1 MFIPRSGARRLAVAA
16 LAALAACGGAD
27 RQEPQFA
34 DSPSV
39 PLPGPPGAAPL
50 DAPGGEPEE
59 LPGVDTTELVRRE
72 RHTWWQLVSELYAPC
87 ADQAVSIAQCV
98 RESRPC
104 AACVPAAQLLAD
116 KIRGGASGAQAQA
129 AYGVR
134 FGPNVKKIDLADS
147 PSRGPEG
154 APVQI
159 VVWSDFECPS
169 CGRAVPILDEMV
181 ERHAP
186 NVRLI
191 HKVYPLRSHAHA
203 EPAARA
209 AIAAHAQGRYWQM
222 ERLLFENQRRLEEK
236 DLLGYAQRIGL
247 DMARFRADMAG
258 EAAAKVIARD
268 KAEAERAGLAGTPF
282 IVING
287 REFDLGLFS
296 LQGELDRWIK
306 TELAILG
313 ASRGAAADRTTE
325 GGSEQ
330 ARSASPS
337 AAAAST
343 GGRNSSGR

>member
-1 MFIPRSGARRLAVAA
+1 MFIPKSGARRLALAA

-27 RQEPQFA
+27 RQEPRFA
-34 DSPSV
+34 DSPAV

-59 LPGVDTTELVRRE
+59 LPGVNTAELVRRE
-72 RHTWWQLVSELYAPC
+72 RHTWWQLVSQLYAPC
-87 ADQAVSIAQCV
+87 AEHAVSLAQCV
-98 RESRPC
+98 REARPC

-116 KIRGGASGAQAQA
+116 KIRGGASGAEAQS

-169 CGRAVPILDEMV
+169 CGRAVPILDEIV

-186 NVRLI
+186 NVRLV

-222 ERLLFENQRRLEEK
+222 ERLLFENQQRLEEK

-268 KAEAERAGLAGTPF
+268 RAEADRAGLSGTPF
-282 IVING
+282 IVVNG
-287 REFDLGLFS
+287 REFDLALFS
-296 LQGELDRWIK
+296 LQGELDRWIE

-313 ASRGAAADRTTE
+313 GSRGAAPGA
-325 GGSEQ
+325 GAQ
-330 ARSASPS
+330 AGAK
-337 AAAAST
+337 
-343 GGRNSSGR
+343 